1 MNKSY
6 QKTFHYSRRAFLGAT
21 ASAAFSFTFLPS
33 RVFGANERLQIA
45 GIGVG
50 GKGKSDFDHAAVH
63 GDVVAACDIDSRRL
77 DVALRKHP
85 DAVKFSDYRELINQL
100 GDKIDAI
107 TVSTPD
113 HTHAPAA
120 MMAMHKGIHVYVQKP
135 MTHTIWE
142 ARQMSMLAAQKGIC
156 TQMGNQ
162 GTAENGLR
170 EGAEYIRAGGLGE
183 VKEIHAWTNR
193 PVWPQA
199 PSIVARPTEAMDVPD
214 HIDWDSFIGP
224 APMRPYHSC
233 YTPFK
238 WRGWYDYGTGALGDM
253 ACHTTNLAFMG
264 CELTQ
269 PTKAESVNTGPINDE
284 TYPSWASVNLYFPKT
299 EKRGPI
305 KFHWYEGKIGNNGK
319 DNKGVK
325 NLPPMDL
332 FHEQTPK
339 NSGLLIIGSEGIMY
353 SPNDYGADWL
363 VHKGG
368 KWHKR
373 SEVELPEQSIPR
385 NGRGDAGMKEE
396 WIKAI
401 RESKP
406 EIAVSNFNYAGN
418 LTESILLG
426 NVAMR
431 AGGKL
436 KWNAKKLTTNREDA
450 NQFISKAYRSQWGF
464 NPA

>member
-1 MNKSY
+1 MSNSFK
-6 QKTFHYSRRAFLGAT
+6 KTYFYSRRSFLS
-21 ASAAFSFTFLPS
+21 ASVSTAFSFSFLPS
-33 RVFGANERLQIA
+33 KVFGSNERLQIA

-50 GKGKSDFDHAAVH
+50 GKGKSDFDQLAAH

-85 DAVKFSDYRELINQL
+85 DAVKFSDYRELIDQFA
-100 GDKIDAI
+100 GKIDAI

-113 HTHAPAA
+113 HTHAPAS
-120 MMAMHKGIHVYVQKP
+120 MMAMHKGMHVYVQKP
-135 MTHTIWE
+135 MTHTVWE
-142 ARQMSMLAAQKGIC
+142 ARQMTKLARKNSIC

-162 GTAENGLR
+162 GTATDGIR
-170 EGAEYIRAGGLGE
+170 EGAEFVRTGGLGE

-199 PSIVARPTEAMDVPD
+199 PQIVARPKEKMDVPE

-238 WRGWYDYGTGALGDM
+238 WRGWWDYGTGALGDM
-253 ACHTTNLAFMG
+253 ACHTTNLAFMA

-269 PTKAESVNTGPINDE
+269 PTSVESVNTGPINDE
-284 TYPSWASVNLYFPKT
+284 TFPSWATIHMNFPKT

-305 KFHWYEGKIGNNGK
+305 KFHWYEGKVGNDGK
-319 DNKGVK
+319 TNKGIK

-332 FHEQTPK
+332 FHEQQPK
-339 NSGLLIIGSEGIMY
+339 NSGLLLVGTEGTLY
-353 SPNDYGADWL
+353 SPNDYGADWM
-363 VHKGG
+363 VYKQG

-373 SEVELPEQSIPR
+373 NEIELPEKFLPR

-396 WIKAI
+396 LVKAI
-401 RESKP
+401 RENNP
-406 EIAVSNFNYAGN
+406 NIAMSNFDYAGN
-418 LTESILLG
+418 MTECILLG

-431 AGGKL
+431 AGGKF
-436 KWNAKKLTTNREDA
+436 KWNAKKLSTNRDDA
-450 NQFISKAYRSQWGF
+450 NKLISKVYRNQWGF
-464 NPA
+464 EQV